1 MTFIICFYYVLYE
14 SPEIVH
20 IPATILSK
28 RISTFRNVK
37 FSTLYT
43 YRDKIEIALK
53 LLTKI
58 YQLAIYLHSYYDK
71 YVNST
76 MLYRV
81 VIFFLCHFLQILKV
95 LS

>member
-1 MTFIICFYYVLYE
+1 MLYE
-14 SPEIVH
+14 SPEIVY
-20 IPATILSK
+20 ILGTVLFK
-28 RISTFRNVK
+28 RISTFRNEK
-37 FSTLYT
+37 SSTLYT

-81 VIFFLCHFLQILKV
+81 VIFFLCHFLQILRYCYK
-95 LS
+95 

>member
-1 MTFIICFYYVLYE
+1 MLYE

-20 IPATILSK
+20 VLTTVFSE
-28 RISTFRNVK
+28 RVSTFRNVK

-43 YRDKIEIALK
+43 YRDEIEIALK

-71 YVNST
+71 HVNST

-81 VIFFLCHFLQILKV
+81 VIFLLCHFLQIFKV
-95 LS
+95 LL

>member
-1 MTFIICFYYVLYE
+1 MLYE

-20 IPATILSK
+20 ILTTVFSE
-28 RISTFRNVK
+28 RVSTFRNVK

-43 YRDKIEIALK
+43 YRDEIEIALK
-53 LLTKI
+53 LSYISYISI

-71 YVNST
+71 HVNST

-81 VIFFLCHFLQILKV
+81 VIFLLCHFLQILNV
-95 LS
+95 LL

>member
-1 MTFIICFYYVLYE
+1 MLYE

-20 IPATILSK
+20 VLTTVFSE
-28 RISTFRNVK
+28 RVSTFRNVK

-43 YRDKIEIALK
+43 YRDEIEIALK

-71 YVNST
+71 HVNST

-81 VIFFLCHFLQILKV
+81 VIFLLCHFLQILKV
-95 LS
+95 LL

>member
-1 MTFIICFYYVLYE
+1 MLYE

-20 IPATILSK
+20 VLTTVFSE
-28 RISTFRNVK
+28 RVSTFRNVK

-43 YRDKIEIALK
+43 YRDEIEISLK

-71 YVNST
+71 HVNST

-81 VIFFLCHFLQILKV
+81 VIFLLCHFLQILKYCYK
-95 LS
+95 